1 MSLADKIGGDSEQ
14 LSMAVYL
21 LGFNSYNGFR
31 NYLNDKSIKIQTTG
45 RCEKMRFDNDYDSY
59 EMKDYTLDKFIRFIK
74 DKIKENPRQRM
85 HIILY
90 RDDGDMHE
98 FTVSSHMDYS
108 LGVVVK
114 ITPDGCIGKECRLK
128 DSGFDKFVA
137 KMLTMGFNAHY

>member
-1 MSLADKIGGDSEQ
+1 MYIKRERYLSKIRVREIIETENELKRLKQRKVWCS
-14 LSMAVYL
+14 
-21 LGFNSYNGFR
+21 
-31 NYLNDKSIKIQTTG
+31 
-45 RCEKMRFDNDYDSY
+45 MRFNNDYDYY
-59 EMKDYTLDKFIRFIK
+59 EIKDYTVDKFLRFIK
-74 DKIKENPRQRM
+74 EKIKENPRQRM
-85 HIILY
+85 SIILY

>member
-1 MSLADKIGGDSEQ
+1 MYIKRERYLSKIRVREIIETENELKRLKQRKVLCS
-14 LSMAVYL
+14 
-21 LGFNSYNGFR
+21 
-31 NYLNDKSIKIQTTG
+31 
-45 RCEKMRFDNDYDSY
+45 MRFNNDYDYY
-59 EMKDYTLDKFIRFIK
+59 EIKDYTVDKFLRFIK
-74 DKIKENPRQRM
+74 EKIKENPRQRM
-85 HIILY
+85 RIMLY

-128 DSGFDKFVA
+128 DSGFDRFAA

>member
-1 MSLADKIGGDSEQ
+1 MYIIRERYLSKIRVREIIETENELKRLKQRKVWCS
-14 LSMAVYL
+14 
-21 LGFNSYNGFR
+21 
-31 NYLNDKSIKIQTTG
+31 
-45 RCEKMRFDNDYDSY
+45 MRFNNDYDYY
-59 EMKDYTLDKFIRFIK
+59 EIKDYTVDKFLRFIK
-74 DKIKENPRQRM
+74 EKIKENPRQRM
-85 HIILY
+85 SIILY

>member
-1 MSLADKIGGDSEQ
+1 MYIKRERYLSKIRVREIIETENELKRLKQRKVWCS
-14 LSMAVYL
+14 
-21 LGFNSYNGFR
+21 
-31 NYLNDKSIKIQTTG
+31 
-45 RCEKMRFDNDYDSY
+45 MRFNNDYDYY
-59 EMKDYTLDKFIRFIK
+59 EIKDYTVDKFLRFIK
-74 DKIKENPRQRM
+74 EKIKENPRQRM
-85 HIILY
+85 SIILY

-128 DSGFDKFVA
+128 DSGFDRFAA